1 MNFILFL
8 FDVSMKSMKDSLIQQ
23 CLDILKR
30 DEVKNDL
37 KLLIKPIIYFILY
50 EISPYIYVILLF
62 VFILFLMILAILILL
77 IILLRN
83 HHSFIKNL

>member
-1 MNFILFL
+1 MIFILFL

-83 HHSFIKNL
+83 HHSFMKNL